1 MAERKQAPANQPVEP
16 QTRRGRRKMDDVYV
30 GTAASKAKFDEQQ
43 RQAAQKRRSKT
54 AALSEQEKQ
63 DALLAK
69 RRAARWKRHK
79 DNGASA
85 LRALM
90 VVGPITAPMAIAWTG
105 QSGFATGVLGWT
117 FIASLLYAA
126 AYELTTVFAAWMY
139 HEAKKDGDKGWEYR
153 VATWFFAAG
162 AGIQQWW
169 HYSDNWHATARS
181 VTYSSMT
188 AIGVMVWELYARLI
202 HRRKLRKD
210 GKLPGARPRIG
221 LARWV
226 RYPHVSWVAWS
237 LSVRYSFDNFNDMWT
252 KAELE
257 IERKKADRDRQA
269 DLRRK
274 LKAANARISE
284 LTDPKAGPRLP
295 AQPTSP
301 DPKPAAPDP
310 GPATRLE
317 RMGPTG
323 SERTSP
329 DLGQLNPG
337 PTPERKAIE
346 AGPLPPNPG
355 PLPPNPGPENGDEFV
370 PTDLE
375 RKAIDELNRR
385 NTRINRGSAADMVR
399 ELVADLGP
407 EAAGQS
413 GINTKRAA
421 QLAAWGRE
429 NSGNTNL
436 RAVGE

>member
-1 MAERKQAPANQPVEP
+1 
-16 QTRRGRRKMDDVYV
+16 MDDVVV
-30 GTAASKAKFDEQQ
+30 GTAASKAKFDEAQ
-43 RQAAQKRRSKT
+43 RQAALKRKSKT
-54 AALSEQEKQ
+54 AALTEKEKQ
-63 DALLAK
+63 EALQAK
-69 RRAARWKRHK
+69 RRAARWKRNK
-79 DNGASA
+79 EVAADA
-85 LRALM
+85 LRVMM
-90 VVGPITAPMAIAWTG
+90 VIGPITAPMAIAWTG
-105 QSGFATGVLGWT
+105 QSGFATGVLGWS

-126 AYELTTVFAAWMY
+126 AYELTTVFSAWMY

-153 VATWFFAAG
+153 AATWLFASG
-162 AGIQQWW
+162 SGLQQWW
-169 HYSDNWHATARS
+169 HYSDNWHATPRS

-188 AIGVMVWELYARLI
+188 AVGVMVWELYARLL

-237 LSVRYSFDNFNDMWT
+237 LSVRYSFDSFNDMWT

-257 IERKKADRDRQA
+257 IERKKADQDRQA

-284 LTDPKAGPRLP
+284 LTDSKAGPRLP
-295 AQPTSP
+295 AQPTSS
-301 DPKPAAPDP
+301 DPKPPARDL

-317 RMGPTG
+317 RMDPPGP
-323 SERTSP
+323 ERTSP

-337 PTPERKAIE
+337 PAPDRKAIE
-346 AGPLPPNPG
+346 AGPLPLNPG
-355 PLPPNPGPENGDEFV
+355 PLPPNPGPENGDEFA

-385 NTRINRGSAADMVR
+385 NERINRGSAAKMVR
-399 ELVADLGP
+399 ELVANLGP
-407 EAAGQS
+407 DVAGQS
-413 GINTKRAA
+413 GINTARAA

-429 NSGNTNL
+429 NSGSANL
-436 RAVGE
+436 RAVNE